1 MLVYNI
7 RKEKFTEI
15 PLKASGIANRWNKVN
30 EFVIYTGSS
39 RALSTLELV
48 VHRSSINIESSY
60 KIVVI
65 CLDINETDIDELDIN
80 LLPKQWQSI
89 KNYSFS
95 QELGSNW
102 YKKAKKLI
110 LKVPSAII
118 QKENNFLINTKH
130 PDYDKKVRI
139 LEIEDFIWDKRLL

>member
-7 RKEKFTEI
+7 RKEKFAET
-15 PLKASGIANRWNKVN
+15 PLKASGIANRWNKAN
-30 EFVIYTGSS
+30 EFVVYAGSS
-39 RALSTLELV
+39 RSLSTLELL

-60 KIVVI
+60 KLVVI
-65 CLDINETDIDELDIN
+65 YLDIETTDIDELDTN
-80 LLPKQWQSI
+80 LLPKHWQSI
-89 KNYSFS
+89 QNYSFS
-95 QELGSNW
+95 QELGSTW
-102 YKKAKKLI
+102 YKKSEKLI